1 MFDVDR
7 TVIGNERRRWHPV
20 NPFQM
25 KRHGLSQILRPAAP
39 VPTVFASQ
47 SRKGLTEPFACLP
60 RVGLVFGKKPPRL
73 AGPEREVP
81 GTRKPYGA
89 LLLTM
94 IKIVLIAAISFASPC
109 Q

>member
-1 MFDVDR
+1 
-7 TVIGNERRRWHPV
+7 
-20 NPFQM
+20 M
-25 KRHGLSQILRPAAP
+25 KRHGVSQILRAADP
-39 VPTVFASQ
+39 VPTVFVSQ
-47 SRKGLTEPFACLP
+47 SWKGLTEPSAFLP
-60 RVGLVFGKKPPRL
+60 QVRLVFGKKPPRL
-73 AGPEREVP
+73 VGPEREVP